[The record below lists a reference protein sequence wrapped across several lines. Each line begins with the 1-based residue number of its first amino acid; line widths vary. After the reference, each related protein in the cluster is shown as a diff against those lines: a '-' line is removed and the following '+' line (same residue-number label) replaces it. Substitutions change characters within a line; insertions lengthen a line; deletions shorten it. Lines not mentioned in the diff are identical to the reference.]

1 MSRIS
6 PIDPARAEG
15 KAKILLDKVQARFG
29 KVPNMMRIMATSPAV
44 LEGYLGLSG
53 ALPAGLLNPRLREE
67 IALAISEANQC
78 SYCVGAHI
86 QHGKKA
92 GLTEQTSHSARVGQ
106 VEDARHQL
114 AVDFALEVLATR
126 GQINRSSVGKMQTAG
141 FGDGEIIEIVANVA
155 LSVFTNSINL
165 VADTEMDWPAVARI
179 PQAVF

>member
-6 PIDPARAEG
+6 PIDPVHAEG

-29 KVPNMMRIMATSPAV
+29 KVPNMMRVMATAPAV

-53 ALPAGLLNPRLREE
+53 ALPGGLLGPRLREE

-92 GLTEQTSHSARVGQ
+92 GLTDQHSQGARVGK
-106 VEDARHQL
+106 VEDARHQV
-114 AVDFALEVLATR
+114 AIDFALEVLATR
-126 GQINRSSVGKMQTAG
+126 GQINRSSLKKLRAADV
-141 FGDGEIIEIVANVA
+141 GDGEVVEIVANVA
-155 LSVFTNSINL
+155 LSVFTNYINL
-165 VADTEMDWPAVARI
+165 VADTEMDWPTVPRI
-179 PQAVF
+179 PHAVS